1 VPPAQYERRR
11 ATISVTRSE
20 VHDYRELV
28 LSNPNV
34 MMGKPVIAGTRITVE
49 LILEKLAAGES
60 IEQILEAHPRLNED
74 AIRAALAFA
83 ADALRADVIYP
94 VETAL
99 R

>member
-1 VPPAQYERRR
+1 
-11 ATISVTRSE
+11 
-20 VHDYRELV
+20 VHDYREV
-28 LSNPNV
+28 VISNPNV

-60 IEQILEAHPRLNED
+60 IEQILEAHPRLNKD

-83 ADALRADVIYP
+83 AEALRADVIYP